1 MIHKTAIHKKVNLPI
16 NTLIKVRVKIGKD
29 GDKYILRSD
38 CGKVG
43 FITNMATL
51 AGQVAAGQDWCC
63 QIMQD
68 GPTYF
73 KGNLTQRL

>member
-1 MIHKTAIHKKVNLPI
+1 MIHTNAVHKNVSLPV
-16 NTLIKVRVKIGKD
+16 NTLIKVRVKIGKQ
-29 GDKYILRSD
+29 GDRFILRSD
-38 CGKVG
+38 CGKIG
-43 FITNMATL
+43 FITNLSSL
-51 AGQVAAGQDWCC
+51 ADKVQAGQDWCC